1 MENSAK
7 NLLLSKLNQY
17 NTVNN
22 YNNISL
28 SEEQF
33 KEFMLLFKDTEHNEE
48 SKEQIQNLIS
58 NIYSES
64 ARIINKEDS
73 LYYIKNSDREKL
85 MEYVNKLE
93 LFKVFFKEENE
104 QTTIFFENLFCILI
118 RIDSKRILSLFY
130 HLPEYLKKKEK
141 ILYLYGCALQENKL
155 YDDAIDIF

>member
-93 LFKVFFKEENE
+93 LFKVFLVK
-104 QTTIFFENLFCILI
+104 
-118 RIDSKRILSLFY
+118 
-130 HLPEYLKKKEK
+130 
-141 ILYLYGCALQENKL
+141 
-155 YDDAIDIF
+155 